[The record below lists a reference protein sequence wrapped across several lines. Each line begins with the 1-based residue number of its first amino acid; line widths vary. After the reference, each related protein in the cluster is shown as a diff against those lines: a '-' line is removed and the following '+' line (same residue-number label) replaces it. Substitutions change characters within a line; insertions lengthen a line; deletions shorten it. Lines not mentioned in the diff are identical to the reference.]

1 MKGTIFTS
9 LADMVEDH
17 YGLKSWQAMLDACPL
32 STGGSYS
39 TGGVYPDKEILCLV
53 TQLQKRLDVPLD
65 ILLRTFGEYLFVSLV
80 NMHKNYLID
89 KATARDFIL
98 SIDDE
103 IHRDIEKL
111 YPGTSFPFIEYR
123 DNADNTLSIIYN
135 SPRKLCFL
143 AEGLIQGVAN
153 QYQTDI
159 GLIHSKCMHRGDDY
173 CQLDLTFH
181 D

>member
-9 LADMVEDH
+9 LADMVEEH

-39 TGGVYPDKEILCLV
+39 SGGIYPDKEIMCLV
-53 TQLQKRLDVPLD
+53 SQLQQRLDVPLD
-65 ILLRTFGEYLFVSLV
+65 ILLRTFGEYLFVSLSK
-80 NMHKNYLID
+80 MHVNYLLS
-89 KATARDFIL
+89 KRTARDFIL
-98 SIDDE
+98 SINDE

-111 YPGTSFPFIEYR
+111 YPGTSFPFLEYTNDI
-123 DNADNTLSIIYN
+123 DNNLSLVYR

-143 AEGLIQGVAN
+143 AEGLILGVAN

-159 GLIHSKCMHRGDDY
+159 SLIHSKCMHRGDEH
-173 CQLDLTFH
+173 CQMDLTFY

>member
-9 LADMVEDH
+9 LADMVEEQ

-32 STGGSYS
+32 SSGGSYS
-39 TGGVYPDKEILCLV
+39 SGGIYPDKEIMSLV
-53 TQLQKRLDVPLD
+53 SQLQQQLDVPLD
-65 ILLRTFGEYLFVSLV
+65 ILLRTFGEYLFDCLSK
-80 NMHKNYLID
+80 MHQSYLLS
-89 KATARDFIL
+89 KKTPRDFIM
-98 SIDDE
+98 SVNNE

-111 YPGTSFPFIEYR
+111 YPGTSTPFLEYT
-123 DNADNTLSIIYN
+123 NNTSNGLSVIYR

-159 GLIHSKCMHRGDDY
+159 GIIHSKCMHRGDKY
-173 CQLDLTFH
+173 CQLDLTFY

>member
-9 LADMVEDH
+9 LADMVEER

-32 STGGSYS
+32 ASGGSYS
-39 TGGVYPDKEILCLV
+39 SGGIYPDKEILCLIG
-53 TQLQKRLDVPLD
+53 QLQQRLDVPLD
-65 ILLRTFGEYLFVSLV
+65 ILLHTFGEYLFDSLV
-80 NMHKNYLID
+80 TMHKSYLAD
-89 KATARDFIL
+89 KSTPRDFIL
-98 SIDDE
+98 SINDE

-111 YPGTSFPFIEYR
+111 YPGTSFPLLEYE
-123 DNADNTLSIIYN
+123 DHPDNTLTLIYR

-153 QYQTDI
+153 QYKKDI
-159 GLIHSKCMHRGDDY
+159 GVIHTKCMHRGDEH
-173 CQLDLTFH
+173 CQMDLTFH

>member
-9 LADMVEDH
+9 LADMVEDR

-39 TGGVYPDKEILCLV
+39 SGGIYPDKEILCLIS
-53 TQLQKRLDVPLD
+53 QLQEQLDVPLE
-65 ILLRTFGEYLFVSLV
+65 ILLRTFGEYLFVSLSE
-80 NMHKNYLID
+80 MHTNYLLS
-89 KATARDFIL
+89 KRTAREFIL
-98 SIDDE
+98 SIHDE

-111 YPGTSFPFIEYR
+111 YPGTSFPFLEYQ
-123 DNADNTLSIIYN
+123 ADTETSLSVIYR
-135 SPRKLCFL
+135 SPRKLCFM

-153 QYQTDI
+153 QYETDI
-159 GLIHSKCMHRGDDY
+159 GLIHSKCMHRGDEY
-173 CQLDLTFH
+173 CQLDLTFY

>member
-1 MKGTIFTS
+1 MKGIVFTS
-9 LADMVEDH
+9 LADMVEEH

-32 STGGSYS
+32 ATGGSYS
-39 TGGVYPDKEILCLV
+39 SGGIYPDKEILCLV
-53 TQLQKRLDVPLD
+53 GQLQQRLDVPLD
-65 ILLRTFGEYLFVSLV
+65 ILLRTFGEYLFDCLTK
-80 NMHKNYLID
+80 MHVNYLTS
-89 KATARDFIL
+89 KATPRDFIM

-111 YPGTSFPFIEYR
+111 YPGTSFPFLEYTNYT
-123 DNADNTLSIIYN
+123 DDGLSIIYR

-153 QYQTDI
+153 QYKTDI
-159 GLIHSKCMHRGDDY
+159 GIIHSKCMHRGDKY

-181 D
+181 E